1 MYSLEA
7 DKGLS
12 FFFFESWQIGDGGIF
27 FLLLFF
33 FWGHEGD
40 VENQLGFYLFGY
52 QQPATHGT
60 RTCSLLTRLSS
71 GSYHQSPQAN
81 NYHWL
86 SSNNSKLKGYS
97 TQQQQQRCE
106 KRKQELPRENI
117 DFFKRKK
124 RERILISYYITIY
137 SSSSTAAMVEP
148 PPSTHVFVL
157 VAPFGGFRE
166 EEDTDTILWMYKKKS
181 GSGCVVSREEPRA
194 NEREQRGAQSTA
206 GRRRN
211 NPSFL
216 TQKWL

>member
-1 MYSLEA
+1 MPCTRWRRIKVWA
-7 DKGLS
+7 

-157 VAPFGGFRE
+157 VAPFGGSA
-166 EEDTDTILWMYKKKS
+166 KKKIRIQY
-181 GSGCVVSREEPRA
+181 GTVNV
-194 NEREQRGAQSTA
+194 
-206 GRRRN
+206 
-211 NPSFL
+211 
-216 TQKWL
+216 